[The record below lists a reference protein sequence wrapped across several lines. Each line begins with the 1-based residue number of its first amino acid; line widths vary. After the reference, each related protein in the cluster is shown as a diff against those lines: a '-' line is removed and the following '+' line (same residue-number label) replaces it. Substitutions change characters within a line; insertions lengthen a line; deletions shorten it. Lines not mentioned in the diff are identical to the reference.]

1 MKRRIFM
8 ALIIVALIF
17 FGDFYTVFADG
28 ENGEN
33 GKNDA
38 QSESIASLED
48 NISQITESVDFGEME
63 KFIDDISGFTDEK
76 LSVKDI
82 VYKFVRGES
91 VVEYQTVFKYVGS
104 LLFAEVKSRLPALLS
119 LLSVLLLCSLLG
131 CLNTERLGSGVGE
144 IVHFVGYAAIVTTV
158 TALCYS
164 LVSSA
169 LSAVDKV
176 SSVVQAVF
184 PALLALMISTGATAQ
199 AALYSPTALFIDGFT
214 TIFIKNFTFPC
225 VLAMLAL
232 SVVSNITKTVKL
244 KGFIDFLSG
253 IMKWGIGLAATVFS
267 LFLTVKGISGGLADG
282 VTVRTLKYAL
292 NSSVPLVGGI
302 LSGGADVVVAAASLV
317 RGALGLTT
325 LVIVFGVVL
334 MPVIKIAALTL
345 ALRVVN
351 AVAQPFSSD
360 RVYSFINS
368 AVSVLHHALAGLL
381 LATLMYVVTI
391 IMIVLSVQA
400 VF

>member
-1 MKRRIFM
+1 M

-17 FGDFYTVFADG
+17 FGDSYTVFAD
-28 ENGEN
+28 GEN

-38 QSESIASLED
+38 QSEAIASLED

-144 IVHFVGYAAIVTTV
+144 IVHFVGYAAIVITV

>member
-28 ENGEN
+28 ENG
-33 GKNDA
+33 KNDA
-38 QSESIASLED
+38 QSEAIASLED

-317 RGALGLTT
+317 RSALGLTT

>member
-1 MKRRIFM
+1 M

-28 ENGEN
+28 ENV
-33 GKNDA
+33 KNDA
-38 QSESIASLED
+38 QSEAIASLED

-119 LLSVLLLCSLLG
+119 LFSVLLLCSLLG

-176 SSVVQAVF
+176 SAVVQAVF

-317 RGALGLTT
+317 RSALGLTT

>member
-28 ENGEN
+28 ENG
-33 GKNDA
+33 KNDA
-38 QSESIASLED
+38 QSEAIASLED

-176 SSVVQAVF
+176 SAVVQAVF

-317 RGALGLTT
+317 RSALGLTT

>member
-1 MKRRIFM
+1 M

-28 ENGEN
+28 ENGKN
-33 GKNDA
+33 GA
-38 QSESIASLED
+38 QSEAIASLED

-119 LLSVLLLCSLLG
+119 LLSILLLCSLLG

-244 KGFIDFLSG
+244 RGFIDFLSG

>member
-17 FGDFYTVFADG
+17 FGDSYTVFADG
-28 ENGEN
+28 ENGKN
-33 GKNDA
+33 GA
-38 QSESIASLED
+38 QSEAIASLED

-131 CLNTERLGSGVGE
+131 CLHTERLGSGVGE

-176 SSVVQAVF
+176 SAVVQAVF

-345 ALRVVN
+345 ALRIVN

>member
-1 MKRRIFM
+1 M

-28 ENGEN
+28 ENGKN
-33 GKNDA
+33 GA
-38 QSESIASLED
+38 QSEAIASLED

-63 KFIDDISGFTDEK
+63 KFIDDISGFTDKK

>member
-1 MKRRIFM
+1 M

-17 FGDFYTVFADG
+17 FGDSYTVFADG
-28 ENGEN
+28 ENGKN
-33 GKNDA
+33 GA
-38 QSESIASLED
+38 QSEAIASLED

-199 AALYSPTALFIDGFT
+199 SALYSPTALFIDGFT

>member
-1 MKRRIFM
+1 M

-28 ENGEN
+28 ENGKN
-33 GKNDA
+33 GA
-38 QSESIASLED
+38 QSEAIASLED

-119 LLSVLLLCSLLG
+119 LFSVLLLCSLLG

-232 SVVSNITKTVKL
+232 SVVANITKTVKL

>member
-1 MKRRIFM
+1 M

-28 ENGEN
+28 ENG
-33 GKNDA
+33 KNDA
-38 QSESIASLED
+38 QSEAIASLED

-119 LLSVLLLCSLLG
+119 LFSVLLLCSLLG

-292 NSSVPLVGGI
+292 NSSIPLVGGI

-351 AVAQPFSSD
+351 AVAQPFSGD
-360 RVYSFINS
+360 RVYSFITS

>member
-1 MKRRIFM
+1 M

-28 ENGEN
+28 ENG
-33 GKNDA
+33 KNDA
-38 QSESIASLED
+38 QSEAIASLED

>member
-1 MKRRIFM
+1 M

-17 FGDFYTVFADG
+17 FGDFYTVFAG
-28 ENGEN
+28 GEN
-33 GKNDA
+33 GKNGA
-38 QSESIASLED
+38 QSEAIASLED

-82 VYKFVRGES
+82 VYKFVSGES

>member
-1 MKRRIFM
+1 M

-17 FGDFYTVFADG
+17 FGDFYTAFAD
-28 ENGEN
+28 GEN

-38 QSESIASLED
+38 QSEAIASLED

>member
-1 MKRRIFM
+1 M

-17 FGDFYTVFADG
+17 FGDSYTVFAD
-28 ENGEN
+28 GEN

-38 QSESIASLED
+38 QSEAIASLED

-82 VYKFVRGES
+82 VYKFVSGES

-176 SSVVQAVF
+176 SAVVQAVF

-292 NSSVPLVGGI
+292 NSSIPLVGGI

>member
-28 ENGEN
+28 ENG
-33 GKNDA
+33 KNDA
-38 QSESIASLED
+38 QSEAIASLED

>member
-1 MKRRIFM
+1 M

-28 ENGEN
+28 EK
-33 GKNDA
+33 GKNGA
-38 QSESIASLED
+38 QSEAIASLED
-48 NISQITESVDFGEME
+48 NISQITESVDFGEIE

-214 TIFIKNFTFPC
+214 TIFIKTFTFPC

>member
-1 MKRRIFM
+1 M

-28 ENGEN
+28 ENG
-33 GKNDA
+33 KNDA
-38 QSESIASLED
+38 QSEAIASLED

-176 SSVVQAVF
+176 SAVVQAVF
-184 PALLALMISTGATAQ
+184 PVLLALMISTGATAQ

-360 RVYSFINS
+360 RVYSFITS

>member
-1 MKRRIFM
+1 M

-17 FGDFYTVFADG
+17 FGDFYKVFADG
-28 ENGEN
+28 ENGKN
-33 GKNDA
+33 GA
-38 QSESIASLED
+38 QSEAIASLED

-317 RGALGLTT
+317 RSALGLTT

>member
-1 MKRRIFM
+1 M

-28 ENGEN
+28 ENGKN
-33 GKNDA
+33 GA
-38 QSESIASLED
+38 QSEAIASLED

-144 IVHFVGYAAIVTTV
+144 IVHFVGYAVIVITV

-169 LSAVDKV
+169 LSAVNKV
-176 SSVVQAVF
+176 SSVVHAVF

>member
-1 MKRRIFM
+1 M

-28 ENGEN
+28 ENGKN
-33 GKNDA
+33 GA
-38 QSESIASLED
+38 QSEAIASLED

-131 CLNTERLGSGVGE
+131 CLNAERLGSGVGE

>member
-1 MKRRIFM
+1 M

-38 QSESIASLED
+38 QSEAIASLED

>member
-28 ENGEN
+28 ENGKN
-33 GKNDA
+33 GV
-38 QSESIASLED
+38 QSEVIASLED

-351 AVAQPFSSD
+351 AVAQPFSGD
-360 RVYSFINS
+360 RVYSFITS

>member
-1 MKRRIFM
+1 M

-28 ENGEN
+28 ENGKN
-33 GKNDA
+33 GA
-38 QSESIASLED
+38 QSEAIASLED

-131 CLNTERLGSGVGE
+131 CLNTDRLGSGVGE

-176 SSVVQAVF
+176 SAVVQAVF

-345 ALRVVN
+345 ALRIVN

>member
-1 MKRRIFM
+1 M
-8 ALIIVALIF
+8 ALIIIALIF

-28 ENGEN
+28 ENG
-33 GKNDA
+33 KNDA
-38 QSESIASLED
+38 QSEAIASLED

-131 CLNTERLGSGVGE
+131 CLNTERLGSGVGD

>member
-1 MKRRIFM
+1 M

-17 FGDFYTVFADG
+17 FGDSYTVFAD
-28 ENGEN
+28 GEN

-38 QSESIASLED
+38 QSEAIASLED

-82 VYKFVRGES
+82 VYKFVSGES

-144 IVHFVGYAAIVTTV
+144 IVHFVGYAAIVITV

>member
-1 MKRRIFM
+1 M

-28 ENGEN
+28 ENGKN
-33 GKNDA
+33 GV
-38 QSESIASLED
+38 QSEVIASLED

-351 AVAQPFSSD
+351 AVAQPFSGD
-360 RVYSFINS
+360 RVYSFITS

>member
-1 MKRRIFM
+1 M

-28 ENGEN
+28 ENG
-33 GKNDA
+33 KNDA
-38 QSESIASLED
+38 QSEAIASLED

-360 RVYSFINS
+360 RVYSFITS

>member
-28 ENGEN
+28 ENGKN
-33 GKNDA
+33 GA
-38 QSESIASLED
+38 QSEAIASLED

-131 CLNTERLGSGVGE
+131 CLNTDRLGSGVGE

-176 SSVVQAVF
+176 SAVVQAVF

-351 AVAQPFSSD
+351 AVAQPFSGD
-360 RVYSFINS
+360 RVYSFITS

>member
-1 MKRRIFM
+1 M

-17 FGDFYTVFADG
+17 VGDSYTVFAD
-28 ENGEN
+28 GEN

-38 QSESIASLED
+38 QSEAIASLED

-82 VYKFVRGES
+82 VYKFVSGES

-232 SVVSNITKTVKL
+232 SVVSNITKTIKL

>member
-1 MKRRIFM
+1 M

-28 ENGEN
+28 ENGKN
-33 GKNDA
+33 GA
-38 QSESIASLED
+38 QSEAIASLED

>member
-1 MKRRIFM
+1 M

-28 ENGEN
+28 ENGKN
-33 GKNDA
+33 GA
-38 QSESIASLED
+38 QSEAIASLED

-214 TIFIKNFTFPC
+214 TIFIKNLTFPC

-253 IMKWGIGLAATVFS
+253 ILKWGIGLAATVFS

>member
-1 MKRRIFM
+1 M

-28 ENGEN
+28 ENGKK
-33 GKNDA
+33 GA
-38 QSESIASLED
+38 QSEAIASLED

-131 CLNTERLGSGVGE
+131 CLTTERLGSGVGE

>member
-1 MKRRIFM
+1 M

-28 ENGEN
+28 ENGKN
-33 GKNDA
+33 GA
-38 QSESIASLED
+38 QSEAIASLED

-131 CLNTERLGSGVGE
+131 CLNTDRLGSGVGE

-244 KGFIDFLSG
+244 RGFIDFLSG

>member
-28 ENGEN
+28 ENGKN
-33 GKNDA
+33 GA
-38 QSESIASLED
+38 QSEAIASLED

-368 AVSVLHHALAGLL
+368 SVSVLHHALAGLL

>member
-1 MKRRIFM
+1 M

-28 ENGEN
+28 ENGKN
-33 GKNDA
+33 GA
-38 QSESIASLED
+38 QSEAIASLED

-131 CLNTERLGSGVGE
+131 CLNTERLGAGVGE

>member
-28 ENGEN
+28 ENGKN
-33 GKNDA
+33 GA
-38 QSESIASLED
+38 QSEAIASLED

>member
-1 MKRRIFM
+1 M

>member
-1 MKRRIFM
+1 M

-17 FGDFYTVFADG
+17 FGDSYTVFADG
-28 ENGEN
+28 ENGKN
-33 GKNDA
+33 GA
-38 QSESIASLED
+38 QSEAIASLED

-131 CLNTERLGSGVGE
+131 CLTTERLGSGVGE

-334 MPVIKIAALTL
+334 IPVIKKAALTL

>member
-28 ENGEN
+28 ENGKN
-33 GKNDA
+33 GA
-38 QSESIASLED
+38 QSEAIASLED

-119 LLSVLLLCSLLG
+119 LLSILLLCSLLG

-244 KGFIDFLSG
+244 RGFIDFLSG